1 MEHKVAYPSE
11 CKFTRLINYSLLELV
26 VVRLANLI
34 HGAIHAQVALL
45 DPYGFVTSVPILVAI
60 PTSRALMSDMG
71 AVMESIK
78 DSISLGA
85 SSAALDS
92 WATGDCF

>member
-1 MEHKVAYPSE
+1 MVKV
-11 CKFTRLINYSLLELV
+11 
-26 VVRLANLI
+26 
-34 HGAIHAQVALL
+34 
-45 DPYGFVTSVPILVAI
+45 FVTSVPILVAI